1 MSERKLFYV
10 NALLVVLAAWLGMR
24 LVSLESHRAGHVMA
38 IQGALREDVPDE
50 VQSVKAASYAAVA
63 QKMLFSRDRNAD
75 VLVPAP
81 FIHPMVPPP
90 MPPLPKLHGVMM
102 VGGNPRVILSVGAEG
117 QKIYG
122 FGDRIGGWEIV
133 KFDSKTISLKWL
145 DKEIIRDFAELVDSS
160 PVPVPVQVANKP
172 VEPAAGAV
180 VDGMKKVCVASP
192 FGNKCY
198 WEPVK

>member
-10 NALLVVLAAWLGMR
+10 NAFLVVLAAWLGLR
-24 LVSLESHRAGHVMA
+24 LVTLESHRAGRVAA
-38 IQGALREDVPDE
+38 IHNELREDVPDE
-50 VQSVKAASYAAVA
+50 VQSVRATNYAAVA

-75 VLVPAP
+75 VLFAPAP
-81 FIHPMVPPP
+81 MVHVAPPP
-90 MPPLPKLHGVMM
+90 APPLPKSHGVMM
-102 VGGNPRVILSVGAEG
+102 LGGNPRVILSVGTES

-133 KFDSKTISLKWL
+133 KFDSKTITLNWL
-145 DKEIIRDFAELVDSS
+145 DKEITRDFTELVDSS
-160 PVPVPVQVANKP
+160 PVPVPVQVVNKP
-172 VEPAAGAV
+172 VESAAGAV
-180 VDGMKKVCVASP
+180 SDGMKKVCVASP